1 MPEYARTLLLS
12 GVPDA
17 DTVQEMNQRG
27 EGGQIVGRV
36 VRNIVESGFRVTER
50 QESPNGVLNGEKLE
64 GDCGTL
70 TGTAVMLLRAAGFPD
85 RKQDPEHG
93 VGHERI
99 GDCIVADT
107 GARRIGGAEPNLDD
121 GRHYFNEHYYLKHGN
136 QGYDILFGGTDP
148 QNLGLHKLQTYG
160 ETRRGNQFL
169 TFEDGST
176 LYPGRGGR
184 MSAAEP
190 PPRGIRQNS
199 IYAAE
204 KIGESTRRLYRVATK
219 PFRRTNPSTAPTPE
233 QPATSTPPATN
244 PTPATNPSPAQEHAP
259 EIHPVAPPPVVA
271 PTHTDLPAAP
281 QPQIDNTTQHQNRNL
296 PQLTAPAHPSLNAS
310 LDNLNRLRTAAANR
324 RQTGTYTPPQAGHP
338 ARTPNERPGMHH

>member
-1 MPEYARTLLLS
+1 MPVPTSVDELPEYARTLLLS

-121 GRHYFNEHYYLKHGN
+121 GRHYFNEHYYLKHG
-136 QGYDILFGGTDP
+136 
-148 QNLGLHKLQTYG
+148 
-160 ETRRGNQFL
+160 TRD
-169 TFEDGST
+169 TTS
-176 LYPGRGGR
+176 
-184 MSAAEP
+184 SSAEP
-190 PPRGIRQNS
+190 IPRIWDCTS
-199 IYAAE
+199 
-204 KIGESTRRLYRVATK
+204 
-219 PFRRTNPSTAPTPE
+219 FRPTA
-233 QPATSTPPATN
+233 
-244 PTPATNPSPAQEHAP
+244 
-259 EIHPVAPPPVVA
+259 
-271 PTHTDLPAAP
+271 
-281 QPQIDNTTQHQNRNL
+281 
-296 PQLTAPAHPSLNAS
+296 
-310 LDNLNRLRTAAANR
+310 
-324 RQTGTYTPPQAGHP
+324 
-338 ARTPNERPGMHH
+338 RPGAGTSF